1 MSDERSPIRITR
13 AHYTDLVCAAMND
26 TTGDTQKILDRME
39 KNPGFQ
45 IDERPVEGVFYV
57 DQSICF
63 MYPHEIKPINFDEL
77 RPKGEPLSGG
87 FKAGAAEVYSNL
99 NAAADAV
106 AGKRTLMFDVE
117 SHLPDLDLG
126 ALQITGRET
135 YRGSAE
141 QLEPFRDPDPVQP
154 EIDATPE
161 RPKPSGLLMSLLSRI

>member
-39 KNPGFQ
+39 KDPGFQ

-99 NAAADAV
+99 N
-106 AGKRTLMFDVE
+106 G
-117 SHLPDLDLG
+117 
-126 ALQITGRET
+126 I
-135 YRGSAE
+135 AE
-141 QLEPFRDPDPVQP
+141 QVVGRTSYQGAAGQLSPVPHAFLSSKHFIERDPDPVQD
-154 EIDATPE
+154 EIDPTPE